1 MADRRR
7 VLVGG
12 VVIVAVIA
20 VGALAAVTTRQPDA
34 SPAPSAEPS
43 PTASV
48 GQAASGTPRDA
59 TPSPTVLLETPDATP
74 IPTATVDPTPRPTP
88 RPRTTGDPGLA
99 YAEFLRRANDD
110 RSTAE
115 ALTRAL
121 DCRRRGLRIAMR
133 CGRRRS
139 TSSPSPI
146 PSGTGCWGTRRPRA
160 TRTPTMAPPP
170 CSSAYGTAAD
180 RFIAWSDAAPGFE
193 SLAALALAAQAADA
207 ARDALAA
214 FVQALEA
221 TTCP

>member
-121 DCRRRGLRIAMR
+121 TAAVEDQDRDAVRAASVDILAFADSERDWLLGHPPAACYADAHDGATAMLV
-133 CGRRRS
+133 
-139 TSSPSPI
+139 
-146 PSGTGCWGTRRPRA
+146 
-160 TRTPTMAPPP
+160 
-170 CSSAYGTAAD
+170 AYGTAAD